1 MMFRRALWLFG
12 AAFTLESLRRGFIGG
27 SMLSLFIIK
36 EFGLDKAAVPTMAWM
51 RRYLD
56 IEEGL
61 LGWIPPPLDVL
72 VTPFTDYHE
81 SAKLYLEILDIL
93 AEEQRP
99 RTCQY
104 YWGRGETE

>member
-1 MMFRRALWLFG
+1 MMFRRAMWLLG
-12 AAFTLESLRRGFIGG
+12 AAMTLESLRRGFIGG

-56 IEEGL
+56 IEEAL
-61 LGWIPPPLDVL
+61 LSKIPTPLVAL
-72 VTPFTDYHE
+72 VMPFTDYHE

-99 RTCQY
+99 RTCQW
-104 YWGRGETE
+104 YWDRGES

>member
-1 MMFRRALWLFG
+1 MFRRALWLLG
-12 AAFTLESLRRGFIGG
+12 AAMTLEALRRGFLGG

-36 EFGLDKAAVPTMAWM
+36 EFGLDKAAVPTMYWM

-56 IEEGL
+56 IAKDL

-81 SAKLYLEILDIL
+81 SAELYLQILDIL
-93 AEEQRP
+93 VEGQRP
-99 RTCQY
+99 PTCQFY
-104 YWGRGETE
+104 QTRGGI